1 MDKKKIIDCL
11 PPELQA
17 YGEMLVDEIEFTH
30 KHLQRLK
37 KVDLILIN
45 KKDPTL
51 QKVTP
56 AGKQYHDYLQTLQN
70 LISTL
75 LKLLRSNEDESGET
89 ASTLQLIEEIREMYF
104 GTSSK

>member
-11 PPELQA
+11 PPELQD
-17 YGEMLVDEIEFTH
+17 YGAMLVDEIEFTH

-75 LKLLRSNEDESGET
+75 LKLLRNNEDENGET
-89 ASTLQLIEEIREMYF
+89 ASTLQLIEEMRDNLF
-104 GTSSK
+104 GNSSK